1 LGATWRLRRG
11 VMLPP
16 SHIPARPTR
25 AHTLRVVPQEEK
37 EPLPLGSIP
46 YGYTLLRLADGSY
59 VTHETL
65 TA

>member
-1 LGATWRLRRG
+1 
-11 VMLPP
+11 
-16 SHIPARPTR
+16 
-25 AHTLRVVPQEEK
+25 VVPQEEK